1 MMAGALSMAGEKILV
16 VDDEDMIRELCYHI
30 LSAEGYQVT
39 TVSNASAALEE
50 LSRSTVDLMI
60 TDIKMPGMDGLDLFE
75 RVKEQSHDIVTVFI
89 TGHGTL
95 DTAIESL
102 MRGVDGFVLKPFT
115 QEELLG
121 TVDRAIHRSRLKKE
135 NIRLK
140 ALIPLFEI
148 SKLLVTEIDLASLF
162 KIITEV
168 LVQEFAVDRVS
179 LMLTDEASGTL
190 RIAAS
195 HGLAQDIALKARRK
209 MGEGVAGLVLKHRKP
224 LIISA
229 GRHPDEEV
237 MRAINR
243 EDMPS
248 SSMSVPLIG
257 KNKLFG
263 TLNVSKF
270 SGSPFTVSDL
280 QIVLILSSQVV
291 TAMENATLYE
301 DLRENYFRTVQALV
315 AAVEAKDP
323 YTRWHSTNV
332 AKYAVAIARDVG
344 MSPSELEEIHIAAIL
359 HDVGKIGISEL
370 IISKPERLSPEEFDV
385 MKDHPA
391 HGIRILE
398 PIGFSPTIINAI
410 YQHHERYDGK
420 GYPQGLAGE
429 EITLA
434 ARILNVAD
442 TIDAMVSERPYRG
455 TISSDDVL
463 AELGREAG
471 RQFDP
476 RLSEATIRLI
486 EKGLLKLGMNSYYS
500 YPAGMDKI
508 NKDAE
513 EASHP

>member
-1 MMAGALSMAGEKILV
+1 MAGEKILV
-16 VDDEDMIRELCYHI
+16 VDDEDMIRDLCCHI
-30 LSAEGYQVT
+30 LKSEGYQVT
-39 TVSNASAALEE
+39 VAPNGAAALEE
-50 LSRSTVDLMI
+50 LGRNDMDLLI

-75 RVKEQSHDIVTVFI
+75 RVKQLNQDIVTIFI

-121 TVDRAIHRSRLKKE
+121 AVERAVTRSRLQKE

-148 SKLLVTEIDLASLF
+148 SKLLVTEIDLAHLF

-168 LVQEFAVDRVS
+168 LVQEFSVDRVS
-179 LMLTDEASGTL
+179 LMLVDEASGDL
-190 RIAAS
+190 LIRAS
-195 HGLAQDIALKARRK
+195 HGLQTEMAMKARRK
-209 MGEGVAGLVLKHRKP
+209 IGEGVSGLVLKHKKP

-229 GRHPDEEV
+229 GKHPDPEV
-237 MRAINR
+237 MAAINV
-243 EDMPS
+243 ENMPA

-257 KNKLFG
+257 KNKMFG
-263 TLNVSKF
+263 VLNVSKQGGTPF
-270 SGSPFTVSDL
+270 SASDL

-291 TAMENATLYE
+291 TAMENAALFE

-332 AKYAVAIARDVG
+332 AKYAVAIARDLG
-344 MSPSELEEIHIAAIL
+344 MSPTQLEEMHIAAIL

-370 IISKPERLSPEEFDV
+370 IISKPERLSREEFDI

-398 PIGFSPTIINAI
+398 PIGFSSTIINAI

-420 GYPQGLAGE
+420 GYPQGLSGE
-429 EITLA
+429 EITIA

-455 TISSDDVL
+455 TISSQEVL
-463 AELGREAG
+463 SELERESG

-476 RLSEATIRLI
+476 KVTESARRLI
-486 EKGLLKLGMNSYYS
+486 EKGLLKLGMHTYYHYS
-500 YPAGMDKI
+500 SGTDKDG
-508 NKDAE
+508 KQLQQ
-513 EASHP
+513 

>member
-1 MMAGALSMAGEKILV
+1 MSGEKILI
-16 VDDEDMIRELCYHI
+16 VDDEEMIRDLCYHI
-30 LSAEGYQVT
+30 LSSEGYQVSMA
-39 TVSNASAALEE
+39 SNGAAALEV
-50 LSRSTVDLMI
+50 LAKNDMDLLI
-60 TDIKMPGMDGLDLFE
+60 TDIKMPGMDGLELFE
-75 RVKEQSHDIVTVFI
+75 RVKQQNQDIVSIFI

-115 QEELLG
+115 QEELL
-121 TVDRAIHRSRLKKE
+121 VAVERAVTRSRLQKE

-148 SKLLVTEIDLASLF
+148 SKLLVTEIDLANLF

-168 LVQEFAVDRVS
+168 LVQEFSVDRVS
-179 LMLTDEASGTL
+179 LMLVDEASGDL
-190 RIAAS
+190 LIRAS
-195 HGLAQDIALKARRK
+195 HGLSPEMAAEARRK
-209 MGEGVAGLVLKHRKP
+209 AGEGVAGLVLKFKKP

-229 GRHPDEEV
+229 GKHPDPEV
-237 MRAINR
+237 MAAINT
-243 EDMPS
+243 ENMPT

-257 KNKLFG
+257 KNKVFG
-263 TLNVSKF
+263 VLNVSKF
-270 SGSPFTVSDL
+270 SGTPFSTSDL

-291 TAMENATLYE
+291 TAMENAGLFE

-332 AKYAVAIARDVG
+332 AKYAVAVGRDLG
-344 MSPSELEEIHIAAIL
+344 MSPTQLEEMHIAAIL

-370 IISKPERLSPEEFDV
+370 IISKPERLSPEEFDI

-398 PIGFSPTIINAI
+398 PIGFSPTITDAI

-420 GYPQGLAGE
+420 GYPEGLAGTD
-429 EITLA
+429 ISMA
-434 ARILNVAD
+434 ARILSVAD

-455 TISSDDVL
+455 TISVEEVL
-463 AELGREAG
+463 LELQRESG

-476 RLSEATIRLI
+476 NAAESAIRLI
-486 EKGLLKLGMNSYYS
+486 QKGLLKLGMRTYS
-500 YPAGMDKI
+500 QQGAGVEKEGKPAQ
-508 NKDAE
+508 
-513 EASHP
+513 H

>member
-1 MMAGALSMAGEKILV
+1 MGGEKILV
-16 VDDEDMIRELCYHI
+16 VDDEEMIRDLCVHI
-30 LSAEGYQVT
+30 LSAEGYGVT
-39 TVSNASAALEE
+39 AFSNATDALKE
-50 LSRSTVDLMI
+50 LTRSPADLLI
-60 TDIKMPGMDGLDLFE
+60 TDIKMPGMDGLELFE
-75 RVKEQSHDIVTVFI
+75 KVKEQNQDIVTVFI

-102 MRGVDGFVLKPFT
+102 MRGVDAFVLKPFT

-121 TVDRAIHRSRLKKE
+121 AVERAVNRSRLKKE

-148 SKLLVTEIDLASLF
+148 SKLLVTEIDLAHLF

-179 LMLTDEASGTL
+179 LMLTDETSGSL
-190 RIAAS
+190 MIRAS
-195 HGLAQDIALKARRK
+195 HGLAADVALKARRK
-209 MGEGVAGLVLKHRKP
+209 MGEGVSGLVLKYRKP
-224 LIISA
+224 LIITA
-229 GRHPDEEV
+229 GKHSDPEV
-237 MRAINR
+237 MAAINL
-243 EDMPS
+243 ENMPA
-248 SSMSVPLIG
+248 SSMAVPLIG

-263 TLNVSKF
+263 VLNVAKF
-270 SGSPFTVSDL
+270 SGRPFSVSDL
-280 QIVLILSSQVV
+280 QVVLILSSQVV
-291 TAMENATLYE
+291 TAMENAALYE

-332 AKYAVAIARDVG
+332 AKYAVAIARDIG
-344 MSPSELEEIHIAAIL
+344 MSPSQLEEIHIAAIL

-370 IISKPERLSPEEFDV
+370 IISKPERLSREEFDV

-398 PIGFSPTIINAI
+398 PIGFSAAITNAI

-455 TISSDDVL
+455 TISSEEVL
-463 AELGREAG
+463 IELEKESGQ
-471 RQFDP
+471 QFDP
-476 RLSEATIRLI
+476 QVTECARRLI
-486 EKGLLKLGMNSYYS
+486 LKGLLKLGMSSYYQYS
-500 YPAGMDKI
+500 AGAEKTDK
-508 NKDAE
+508 NGD
-513 EASHP
+513 

>member
-1 MMAGALSMAGEKILV
+1 MAGEKILV
-16 VDDEDMIRELCYHI
+16 VDDEEMIRELCCHI
-30 LSAEGYQVT
+30 LTAEGYQVT
-39 TVSNASAALEE
+39 AASNAAAALGE
-50 LSRSTVDLMI
+50 LGRSTVDMMI
-60 TDIKMPGMDGLDLFE
+60 TDIKMPGMDGLELFE
-75 RVKEQSHDIVTVFI
+75 RVREQSQDIVTVFI

-121 TVDRAIHRSRLKKE
+121 AVNRALHRSRLKKE

-148 SKLLVTEIDLASLF
+148 SKLLVTEIELSSLF

-179 LMLTDEASGTL
+179 LMLIDEASGTL

-195 HGLAQDIALKARRK
+195 HGLASDMALKARREV
-209 MGEGVAGLVLKHRKP
+209 GEGVAGLVLRRRKP

-229 GRHPDEEV
+229 GYHPDEEV

-243 EDMPS
+243 EDMPF

-270 SGSPFTVSDL
+270 SGPPFTVSDL

-291 TAMENATLYE
+291 TAMENAALYE

-344 MSPSELEEIHIAAIL
+344 MSPLALEEIHIAAIL

-370 IISKPERLSPEEFDV
+370 IISKPERLSPEEFDI

-398 PIGFSPTIINAI
+398 PIGFSPAIINAI

-429 EITLA
+429 EIRRE
-434 ARILNVAD
+434 ARILNIAD
-442 TIDAMVSERPYRG
+442 TIDAMISERPYRG
-455 TISSDDVL
+455 TISSEEVL
-463 AELGREAG
+463 AELEREAG
-471 RQFDP
+471 KQFDP
-476 RLSEATIRLI
+476 QIAEATIRLI
-486 EKGLLKLGMNSYYS
+486 KKGLLKLGMNAYYA
-500 YPAGMDKI
+500 YPAGADKTI
-508 NKDAE
+508 KSDAEKDART
-513 EASHP
+513 

>member
-1 MMAGALSMAGEKILV
+1 
-16 VDDEDMIRELCYHI
+16 MIRNLCFHI
-30 LSAEGYQVT
+30 LSAEGYQVST
-39 TVSNASAALEE
+39 ASNGTKALEE
-50 LSRSTVDLMI
+50 LDRAATDLLI
-60 TDIKMPGMDGLDLFE
+60 TDIRMPEIDGIELFE
-75 RVKEQSHDIVTVFI
+75 RVKAREKDLVTIFI

-102 MRGVDGFVLKPFT
+102 VRGVDGFLLKPFT

-121 TVDRAIHRSRLKKE
+121 AVDRAINSSRLKKE

-148 SKLLVTEIDLASLF
+148 SKLLVTEIDLAHLF

-179 LMLTDEASGTL
+179 LMLMDEVSGTL
-190 RIAAS
+190 LIRAS
-195 HGLAQDIALKARRK
+195 HGLSSDIARKARRRL
-209 MGEGVAGLVLKHRKP
+209 GEGVAGLVLKYRKP
-224 LIISA
+224 LIISE
-229 GRHPDEEV
+229 GKHPDQEV
-237 MRAINR
+237 MNAINL
-243 EDMPS
+243 ENMPV

-263 TLNVSKF
+263 VLNVSKF
-270 SGSPFTVSDL
+270 SGSSFTTSDL

-291 TAMENATLYE
+291 TAMENASLYE
-301 DLRENYFRTVQALV
+301 DLRDNYFRTVQALV

-332 AKYAVAIARDVG
+332 AKYAVAIARDLG
-344 MSPSELEEIHIAAIL
+344 MNPSHLEEIHIAAIL
-359 HDVGKIGISEL
+359 HDIGKIGISEL
-370 IISKPERLSPEEFDV
+370 IISKPDRLSPEEFDV

-391 HGIRILE
+391 HGLRILD
-398 PIGFSPTIINAI
+398 PIGFSSFITSAI

-420 GYPQGLAGE
+420 GYPQGLAGDQ
-429 EITLA
+429 ITLP

-455 TISSDDVL
+455 TITCEDVL
-463 AELGREAG
+463 LELEREAG

-476 RLSEATIRLI
+476 EVALVARRLI
-486 EKGLLKLGMNSYYS
+486 DKGMLTLGIQSFFQHSAAPDQTGREGN
-500 YPAGMDKI
+500 
-508 NKDAE
+508 
-513 EASHP
+513 